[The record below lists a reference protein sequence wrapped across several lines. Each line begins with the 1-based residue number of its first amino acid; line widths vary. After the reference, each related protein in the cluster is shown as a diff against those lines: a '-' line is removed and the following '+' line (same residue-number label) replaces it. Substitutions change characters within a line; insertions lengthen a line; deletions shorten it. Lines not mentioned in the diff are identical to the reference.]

1 VRTLGRFLALAAG
14 VAMMMSAFLPWLGG
28 MKPYRLPVRFLFTGM
43 PSGDLARLADQSST
57 FVRSAGFA
65 LVVLGGIVVLGALAG
80 SRILVWLG
88 SIVGVAGIAMLYVQ
102 VLVAYDRV
110 PGNQYGASIGQAG
123 VLVAVVAGF
132 LIRKRSVDSRPIA
145 PAAPTRPTGSTGP
158 TGPTGPAGPFAGGT
172 A

>member
-1 VRTLGRFLALAAG
+1 MRTLGRFLALAAG
-14 VAMMMSAFLPWLGG
+14 VAMMMSAFLPWLSG
-28 MKPYRLPVRFLFTGM
+28 MKPYRLPVRYLFTGM
-43 PSGDLARLADQSST
+43 PSGELARLADQSST

-65 LVVLGGIVVLGALAG
+65 FVVLSGIVVLGALAG

-88 SIVGVAGIAMLYVQ
+88 SIVGVAGIAMLYIQ
-102 VLVAYDRV
+102 VLVAYDHI

-132 LIRKRSVDSRPIA
+132 LIRKRSVDSRPMA
-145 PAAPTRPTGSTGP
+145 PAAPTRP
-158 TGPTGPAGPFAGGT
+158 AGPMAGGPPGGPLPGGT